1 MKVGKVPVDWQP
13 GRTHAT
19 APADGNKAIRH
30 LDAAGNPIKYKTA
43 RSAIQLEN
51 SITNMVEKSFQ

>member
-30 LDAAGNPIKYKTA
+30 LDAAGNPI
-43 RSAIQLEN
+43 I
-51 SITNMVEKSFQ
+51 